1 MCNALKEA
9 VMVCFLNGSV
19 FERVNKFPYRGLK
32 VQNWRT
38 INNSGSIFASN
49 HGYGTNVHVPACWH
63 LEGPLGGNDLIALVV
78 QGTHGLR
85 NAF

>member
-1 MCNALKEA
+1 
-9 VMVCFLNGSV
+9 MVCFLNGSV

-49 HGYGTNVHVPACWH
+49 H
-63 LEGPLGGNDLIALVV
+63 
-78 QGTHGLR
+78 
-85 NAF
+85 